1 MAVGGENTYPFRGI
15 AQDIAFIL
23 GNSDKIFYILNPDL
37 DEKISSLCY
46 NLKKVREDDGTIFLS
61 ADGRSG
67 DISNFFGER
76 LDNFGFNVCKTKR
89 EDEKPQILLRNEL
102 AKEDI
107 KNYSLGLSIS
117 GSGQT
122 TRTVDNAKFLK
133 DAGVKLFIFTS
144 YTDSPLAKLVEL
156 EKDIFKIPGGLRKG
170 ELWQTEHYQL
180 NSSAVPEELG
190 YTQNEI
196 EAVREALNIARDAF
210 YLGGSSEIL
219 TLVMTEMLTTKI
231 GNYFGITQ
239 KYAADRH
246 PKDDREI

>member
-37 DEKISSLCY
+37 DEKIDSLCY
-46 NLKKVREDDGTIFLS
+46 KFEKVRDSEGTVFLS

-67 DISNFFGER
+67 YISDFFGER
-76 LDNFGFNVCKTKR
+76 LANFGFNVYMTKR
-89 EDEKPQILLRNEL
+89 SVENPQVLLRNEL
-102 AKEDI
+102 TKEDI
-107 KNYSLGLSIS
+107 RDYSLGLPIS

-133 DAGVKLFIFTS
+133 DAGVKLVIFTS
-144 YTDSPLAKLVEL
+144 YTDTPLTELVEL

-170 ELWQTEHYQL
+170 ELWQTEYYQL
-180 NSSAVPEELG
+180 NSSTVPEEFG
-190 YTQNEI
+190 YTRNEI
-196 EAVREALNIARDAF
+196 EAVIEALNRARDAF
-210 YLGGSSEIL
+210 YLGGFSEIL

-246 PKDDREI
+246 PRDDREI

>member
-1 MAVGGENTYPFRGI
+1 MAVGGENIYPFRRI
-15 AQDIAFIL
+15 SRDIASIL

-37 DEKISSLCY
+37 DEKIDSLCY
-46 NLKKVREDDGTIFLS
+46 NLKKVRDDDGKIFLS

-76 LDNFGFNVCKTKR
+76 LTNFGFNVYTTKR
-89 EDEKPQILLRNEL
+89 ENGKPQILLRNEL
-102 AKEDI
+102 ANEDI
-107 KNYSLGLSIS
+107 TDYSLGLPIS

-133 DAGVKLFIFTS
+133 DAGVKLIIFTS

-170 ELWQTEHYQL
+170 ELWQTEHYKL
-180 NSSAVPEELG
+180 DSSTVPEELS

-196 EAVREALNIARDAF
+196 ESVIDALDRALDAF
-210 YLGGSSEIL
+210 YLGGFSEIL